1 MKVLD
6 YHVQREQF
14 LLEFLGFW
22 KRLGKSKGGSLPTT
36 LQICCPL
43 LKIKPNKLASSLDKL
58 KIFETQTYTRCMQM
72 LNYLEIGL
80 LLIFAALFFF
90 LVGVFLLGISYLTIV
105 VPILFFAVGIGFV
118 VLDYLRSKHKE

>member
-1 MKVLD
+1 
-6 YHVQREQF
+6 
-14 LLEFLGFW
+14 
-22 KRLGKSKGGSLPTT
+22 
-36 LQICCPL
+36 
-43 LKIKPNKLASSLDKL
+43 
-58 KIFETQTYTRCMQM
+58 MQM

-90 LVGVFLLGISYLTIV
+90 LVGALLLGFSYLTIV